1 MKITRGDIVAAVRT
15 STLVRAALLRRGQT
29 INSWAR
35 GQGYDPETARRV
47 FYRWTDKTSGRGV
60 PTGAI
65 TRAILRDLSLDLGI
79 AIPPGIDW
87 AAADAVAAQR
97 ETSSPRRRAAGTS
110 ED

>member
-1 MKITRGDIVAAVRT
+1 MRPSTRI
-15 STLVRAALLRRGQT
+15 RADLLRRGQT

-35 GQGYDPETARRV
+35 AQGYDPETARRV
-47 FYRWTDKTSGRGV
+47 IYRWADKTTGRGV

-87 AAADAVAAQR
+87 AAADAVAAT
-97 ETSSPRRRAAGTS
+97 EHPRRRAAGIK
-110 ED
+110 EE